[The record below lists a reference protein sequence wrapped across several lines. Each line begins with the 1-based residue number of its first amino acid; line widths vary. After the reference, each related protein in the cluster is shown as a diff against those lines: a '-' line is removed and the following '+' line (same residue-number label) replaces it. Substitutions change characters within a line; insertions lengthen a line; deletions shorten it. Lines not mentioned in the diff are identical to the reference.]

1 MPPDPAPDTSFH
13 LSVTEG
19 RAVSRLNGES
29 TVVKLEP
36 EWTRGA
42 YALRSNTAPPR
53 FTSVPLHRHRD
64 MEEAFVVVTGTMSVV
79 AGSRRLD
86 AGPGEVCLIPRGLP
100 HALANLGDVPVSWLT
115 LLSPGYRSGWIDEE
129 ERLIDRAHGDPSLV
143 DDAALRAVHERY
155 GLEILGPPPDWEDP
169 PAVTG

>member
-1 MPPDPAPDTSFH
+1 MPPDPAADTPVH
-13 LSVTEG
+13 LGVTEG

-42 YALRSNTAPPR
+42 YALRSNSAPPH
-53 FTSVPLHRHRD
+53 FVSVPLHRHRD
-64 MEEAFVVVTGTMSVV
+64 MEEAFVVLAGTMSVV
-79 AGSRRLD
+79 AGSHRLD

-115 LLSPGYRSGWIDEE
+115 LLSPGDQSGWIDDE
-129 ERLIDRAHGDPSLV
+129 ERLIREADGDPSQL
-143 DDAALRAVHERY
+143 DDAALHAVHERY
-155 GLEILGPPPDWEDP
+155 GLEILGPPPVWEDP
-169 PAVTG
+169 PPVTG

>member
-1 MPPDPAPDTSFH
+1 MPPDPVPDNLVH
-13 LSVTEG
+13 LRADEGRSVT
-19 RAVSRLNGES
+19 RLNGES

-53 FTSVPLHRHRD
+53 FVSVPLHVHRD
-64 MEEAFVVVTGTMSVV
+64 MEEAFVVVSGTMSVM

-86 AGPGEVCLIPRGLP
+86 AGPGEVCLIPRGVP

-115 LLSPGYRSGWIDEE
+115 MLSPGDQSGWIDDEE
-129 ERLIDRAHGDPSLV
+129 ALIARAGGDRSLV
-143 DDAALRAVHERY
+143 DDAALHAVHERY
-155 GLEILGPPPDWEDP
+155 GLEILGPPPDWEAP
-169 PAVTG
+169 TA

>member
-1 MPPDPAPDTSFH
+1 MPPDPAPDAPVH

-19 RAVSRLNGES
+19 RVVNRLNGES

-42 YALRSNTAPPR
+42 YALRSNTAPPH
-53 FTSVPLHRHRD
+53 FVSVPLHRHRD

-86 AGPGEVCLIPRGLP
+86 AGPGEVCLIPRGVP
-100 HALANLGDVPVSWLT
+100 HALANLTDVPVTFLT
-115 LLSPGYRSGWIDEE
+115 LLSPGDQSGWIDDE
-129 ERLIDRAHGDPSLV
+129 ERLVAAVGGDRSAV
-143 DDAALRAVHERY
+143 DEATLRAVHERY
-155 GLEILGPPPDWEDP
+155 GLEILGPPPDWEAP
-169 PAVTG
+169 TA